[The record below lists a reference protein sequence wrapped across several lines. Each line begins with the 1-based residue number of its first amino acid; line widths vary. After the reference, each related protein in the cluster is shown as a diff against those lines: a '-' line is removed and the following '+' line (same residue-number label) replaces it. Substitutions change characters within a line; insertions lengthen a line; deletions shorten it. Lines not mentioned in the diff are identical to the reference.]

1 MSYFKILK
9 MFLVIL
15 YSFFIILGYKYLL
28 LSLIAIFVHEITH
41 LLFLKLNSIYTFK
54 LRYII
59 LGFSINLDESNI
71 SNNKLLVLYFIGSL
85 SNVFLGLILTLIQV
99 LFRISV
105 FRDFIIVNFVIGFI
119 NLLPAFPLDGSSI
132 LRNILL
138 RFIECKVVNY
148 ISICLSFLIG
158 GFILIYGLIF
168 NDLMSINV
176 NYLILSIFIFI
187 NTFTEF
193 LCFNKFNNIINNL
206 CNTCKF
212 KSTIISLQSGNRR
225 TLCDTIKLYMD
236 YNINVFYIVS
246 TEFEVIDILFI
257 KDIFKYYKVYGNIK
271 ILELYK

>member
-206 CNTCKF
+206 CNTCKC

>member
-15 YSFFIILGYKYLL
+15 YSFFIVLGYKYLL

-206 CNTCKF
+206 CNTCKC